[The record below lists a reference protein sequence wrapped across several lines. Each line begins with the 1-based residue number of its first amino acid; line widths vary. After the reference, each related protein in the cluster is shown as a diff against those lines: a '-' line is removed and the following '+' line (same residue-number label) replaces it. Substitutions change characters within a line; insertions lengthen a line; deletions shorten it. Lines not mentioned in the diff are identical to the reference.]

1 MELNKEI
8 HICILKRMWVT
19 LKTMRTF
26 CLFALVFFK
35 LMCSPLCVKVVLI
48 LVTRVIGGSWHLA
61 LAATGMLVCS
71 LLTPEAHGA
80 VAHTRDTHSYA
91 HGTSPLV
98 TTIIRQT
105 DLTVWFSHWR
115 RALYEVQVGLVG
127 PTRWVRWVPQGG
139 SGAYL

>member
-1 MELNKEI
+1 MG
-8 HICILKRMWVT
+8 HIENYENV
-19 LKTMRTF
+19 

-80 VAHTRDTHSYA
+80 VAHTTHTRDTHSYA

-115 RALYEVQVGLVG
+115 RALYGVQVGLVG